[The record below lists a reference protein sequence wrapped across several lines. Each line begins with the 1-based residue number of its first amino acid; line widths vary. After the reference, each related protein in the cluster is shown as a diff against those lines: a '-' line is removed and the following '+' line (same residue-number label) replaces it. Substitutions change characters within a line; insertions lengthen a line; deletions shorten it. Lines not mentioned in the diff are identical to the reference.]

1 MNRDAWRAQVI
12 EPAID
17 PDLPVI
23 DPHHHLWPVTPSP
36 HLEPYTDDELIADV
50 RGCGHNI
57 VATVAVEAWGSY
69 RTDGPAALRP
79 VGETDHAE
87 ALARR
92 EHGLCAGIVAHA
104 DLLLG
109 DAVAEVLEAHR
120 QAAPARLRGIR
131 HVTASDPDLPF
142 QFGIPAGLMADAV
155 FRAGFARLAGF
166 GLSFDAYVAHPQ
178 LPEIMDLAQAFP
190 GTLIIL
196 DHLGGPL
203 GVGRFAGDGQAAFR
217 DWRAALA
224 PLAACPNIVVK
235 LGGMHLDITGFGRLS
250 EAAPLGAA
258 EMAALHRDYV
268 LAAIDLFGPARV
280 MFESNF
286 PVDRMSTPYGVLWN
300 CFKIIAAGFTPAER
314 SDLFAG
320 TARRVYRITPD
331 HERRSA

>member
-1 MNRDAWRAQVI
+1 MNRDAWRARLS

-17 PDLPVI
+17 PGLPVI
-23 DPHHHLWPVTPSP
+23 DPHHHIWPVAPSP
-36 HLEPYTDDELIADV
+36 HLEAYTDDELIADV
-50 RGCGHNI
+50 RGSGHNI

-69 RTDGPAALRP
+69 RTEGPPELRP
-79 VGETDHAE
+79 VGETEHAE

-92 EHGLCAGIVAHA
+92 EDGLCAGIVAHA

-109 DAVAEVLEAHR
+109 DAVATVLEAQR
-120 QAAPARLRGIR
+120 AAAPARLRGIR
-131 HVTASDPDLPF
+131 YLTASDPDLPF
-142 QFGIPAGLMADAV
+142 QFGVPAGLMAESG
-155 FRAGFARLAGF
+155 FRAGFARLADY

-178 LPEIMDLAQAFP
+178 LPEILDLAQAFP
-190 GTLIIL
+190 ETVIIL

-203 GVGRFAGDGQAAFR
+203 GVGRFAADRRAAFR

-224 PLAACPNIVVK
+224 PLAACQNIVVK
-235 LGGMHLDITGFGRLS
+235 LGGMHLDITGFNRLGA
-250 EAAPLGAA
+250 AAPLGSA
-258 EMAALHRDYV
+258 EMAALHRDYI
-268 LAAIDLFGPARV
+268 LAAIDLFGPERA

-286 PVDRMSTPYGVLWN
+286 PVDRMSTPCGVLWN

-331 HERRSA
+331 QERRTA

>member
-1 MNRDAWRAQVI
+1 MNRDAWRALVS
-12 EPAID
+12 EPAIA
-17 PDLPVI
+17 PDLPII
-23 DPHHHLWPVTPSP
+23 DPHHHIWPVALSP
-36 HLEPYTDDELIADV
+36 HLEAYTDDALITDV
-50 RGCGHNI
+50 RGSGHNI

-69 RTDGPAALRP
+69 RTEGKPELRP
-79 VGETDHAE
+79 VGETEHAE

-92 EHGLCAGIVAHA
+92 AHGLCAGIVAHA

-109 DAVAEVLEAHR
+109 DAVAAVLEAHA

-131 HVTASDPDLPF
+131 YLTASDADLPF
-142 QFGIPAGLMADAV
+142 QFGIPAGLMADAA
-155 FRAGFARLAGF
+155 FRAGFARLTDF

-178 LPEIMDLAQAFP
+178 LPEILKLAQAFP
-190 GTLIIL
+190 GTVIIL

-203 GVGRFAGDGQAAFR
+203 GVGRFAADRRAAFS

-224 PLAACPNIVVK
+224 PLAACQNIVVK
-235 LGGMHLDITGFGRLS
+235 LGGMHLDITGFDRLR

-258 EMAALHRDYV
+258 EMAALHRDYI
-268 LAAIDLFGPARV
+268 LAAIDLFGPERA

-300 CFKIIAAGFTPAER
+300 CFKIIATGFTPAER
-314 SDLFAG
+314 LDLFAG

-331 HERRSA
+331 QERHAA